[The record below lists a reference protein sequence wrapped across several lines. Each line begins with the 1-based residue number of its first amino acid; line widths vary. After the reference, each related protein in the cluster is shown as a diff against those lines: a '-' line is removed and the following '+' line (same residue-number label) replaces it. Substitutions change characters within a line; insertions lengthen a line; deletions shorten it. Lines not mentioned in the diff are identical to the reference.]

1 MTRFRKPKVSY
12 PFLIVAA
19 VIAIAGFVLCMATAD
34 IQEREYKD
42 LQLRAAMRMQEA
54 EAYLKERI
62 LEKGG
67 VIEPEDL
74 NKTALMGPEFSEIVT
89 TPGSEDA
96 KRTSLNP
103 NFAAAMIRW
112 FTESGVE
119 EGDTIAIGSSGS
131 FPGFLIASLCAATE
145 MNVKAS
151 VIASCGASM
160 HGATRIEYPVFEY
173 LKDLR
178 EGGFADFDLIAVSG
192 GGDDD
197 HGTGLYAAMGFEG
210 TEEIFDNLCLEAC
223 SWSGAEYIKYD
234 SLTDSI
240 RRRLELYPD
249 DVKLFIN
256 IGGASANSGSSSYT
270 LNFPQGLV
278 MPQDAPRIPNVV
290 NKGLNY
296 EYAERGV
303 PVLNLLNVKLLAQE
317 NDIAYDS
324 VPMQKAG
331 EGGVYAVKKYSRAII
346 IVTLLLEFATV
357 ACGVVLPRLTRGCR
371 PSLPGSKRRN
381 SSSDR

>member
-1 MTRFRKPKVSY
+1 MTRFRKPKIAY
-12 PFLIVAA
+12 PFLIAAA
-19 VIAIAGFVLCMATAD
+19 VVAIAGFALCMATAD

-42 LQLRAAMRMQEA
+42 LQLRAAVRMEKA

-62 LEKGG
+62 LAKGG

-89 TPGSEDA
+89 TPGNEDA

-103 NFAAAMIRW
+103 NFAAAMVRW
-112 FTESGVE
+112 FTEAGVE
-119 EGDTIAIGSSGS
+119 EGDTIAIGTSGS
-131 FPGFLIASLCAATE
+131 FPGLMIASLCAATE
-145 MNVKAS
+145 MNVRVS
-151 VIASCGASM
+151 IIASCGASM
-160 HGATRIEYPVFEY
+160 HGATRIEYPIFEY
-173 LKDLR
+173 LRDLR
-178 EGGFADFDLIAVSG
+178 EGGFAEFDLIAVSG

-197 HGTGLYAAMGFEG
+197 HGSGLYASLGIEG
-210 TEEIFDNLCLEAC
+210 TEEIFDRLCLEAC
-223 SWSGAEYIKYD
+223 TWSGAEYIKYD

-278 MPQDAPRIPNVV
+278 MPEDAPKIPSVA

-296 EYAERGV
+296 EYAERNV
-303 PVLNLLNVKLLAQE
+303 PVLNLLNVKLLASE
-317 NDIAYDS
+317 NDIAYDA

-331 EGGVYAVKKYSRAII
+331 ESGVYAVKKYNRVII
-346 IVTLLLEFATV
+346 IATLLLEFLVLA
-357 ACGVVLPRLTRGCR
+357 AGVMITRGCR
-371 PSLPGSKRRN
+371 PWLPGNRRR
-381 SSSDR
+381 SSS